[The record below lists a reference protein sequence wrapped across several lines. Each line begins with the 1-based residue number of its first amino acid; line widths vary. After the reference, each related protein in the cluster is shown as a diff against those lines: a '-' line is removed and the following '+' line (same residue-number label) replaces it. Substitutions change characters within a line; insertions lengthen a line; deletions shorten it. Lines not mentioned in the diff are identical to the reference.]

1 MDKSEVFQ
9 GSGLRE
15 FVENDDLNNYTRE
28 LNNDMKLT
36 KMNIHEK
43 SLMVSSLRVKW
54 LNYYFK
60 EKENLQRIKKAKDK
74 ILKTKLGNGKVS
86 TSVLKMKSEDVL
98 SENDEQIRKLNSM
111 NDRVKTNIEF
121 LERAM
126 NILNDFGF
134 SVRNCIDLYKLEK
147 M

>member
-74 ILKTKLGNGKVS
+74 ILKTKLGNSKVS

>member
-9 GSGLRE
+9 GSDLRE

-74 ILKTKLGNGKVS
+74 ILKAKLGNSKVS

-98 SENDEQIRKLNSM
+98 SENDEQIRKLNAM
-111 NDRVKTNIEF
+111 NERVKTNIEF

>member
-1 MDKSEVFQ
+1 MEEPGEKK
-9 GSGLRE
+9 LRE
-15 FVENDDLNNYTRE
+15 FHDNQDLNDYNRE
-28 LNNDMKLT
+28 LNEDMKVT
-36 KMNIHEK
+36 KMNIREK

-74 ILKTKLGNGKVS
+74 IIKSKIGNNS
-86 TSVLKMKSEDVL
+86 LSNSVLKMKSEDVL
-98 SENDEQIRKLNSM
+98 SGNDEQVKKLNEMSE
-111 NDRVKTNIEF
+111 RVKTNIEF

-134 SVRNCIDLYKLEK
+134 SIKNSIDILKLER

>member
-1 MDKSEVFQ
+1 MEEPEEKK
-9 GSGLRE
+9 LRE
-15 FVENDDLNNYTRE
+15 FHDNQDLNDYNRE
-28 LNNDMKLT
+28 LNEDMKVT
-36 KMNIHEK
+36 KMNIREK

-74 ILKTKLGNGKVS
+74 IIKSKIGNNS
-86 TSVLKMKSEDVL
+86 LSNSVLKMKSEDVL
-98 SENDEQIRKLNSM
+98 SGNDEQVKKLNEMSE
-111 NDRVKTNIEF
+111 RVKTNIEF

-134 SVRNCIDLYKLEK
+134 SIKNSIDILKLER

>member
-1 MDKSEVFQ
+1 MEESEEKK
-9 GSGLRE
+9 LKE
-15 FVENDDLNNYTRE
+15 FHDNPDLNDYNRE
-28 LNNDMKLT
+28 LNDDMKVT
-36 KMNIHEK
+36 KMNIREK

-60 EKENLQRIKKAKDK
+60 EKENLQRIKKHKDK
-74 ILKTKLGNGKVS
+74 IIKSKLGNNNLS
-86 TSVLKMKSEDVL
+86 NSVLKMKSEDVL
-98 SENDEQIRKLNSM
+98 SGNDEQVKKLNEMSE
-111 NDRVKTNIEF
+111 RVKTNIEF

-134 SVRNCIDLYKLEK
+134 SIKNSIDILKLER

>member
-1 MDKSEVFQ
+1 MEEPEENK
-9 GSGLRE
+9 LRE
-15 FVENDDLNNYTRE
+15 FHDNQDLNDYNRE
-28 LNNDMKLT
+28 LNEDMKVT
-36 KMNIHEK
+36 KMNIREK

-74 ILKTKLGNGKVS
+74 IIKSKIGNNS
-86 TSVLKMKSEDVL
+86 LSNSVLKMKSEDVL
-98 SENDEQIRKLNSM
+98 SGNDEQVKKLNEMSE
-111 NDRVKTNIEF
+111 RVKTNIEF

-134 SVRNCIDLYKLEK
+134 SIKNSIDILKLER

>member
-1 MDKSEVFQ
+1 MEDFIDKKLKSFHDNE
-9 GSGLRE
+9 
-15 FVENDDLNNYTRE
+15 DLNNYTKE
-28 LNNDMKLT
+28 LNEDMKIT

-60 EKENLQRIKKAKDK
+60 EKENFQRIKKAKDT
-74 ILKTKLGNGKVS
+74 ILKSKIGNNNNS
-86 TSVLKMKSEDVL
+86 ILKMKSEDII
-98 SENDEQIRKLNSM
+98 SENDKRIKKLNILYE
-111 NDRVKTNIEF
+111 RVKTNIDF

-134 SVRNCIDLYKLEK
+134 QIKNCIDLYKLEK

>member
-1 MDKSEVFQ
+1 MEEPEEKK
-9 GSGLRE
+9 LRE
-15 FVENDDLNNYTRE
+15 FHDNQDLNDYNRE
-28 LNNDMKLT
+28 LNEDMKVT
-36 KMNIHEK
+36 KMNIREK

-74 ILKTKLGNGKVS
+74 IIKSKIGNNS
-86 TSVLKMKSEDVL
+86 LSNSVLKMKSEDVL
-98 SENDEQIRKLNSM
+98 SGNDEQVKKLNEM
-111 NDRVKTNIEF
+111 AERVKTNIEF

-134 SVRNCIDLYKLEK
+134 SIKNSIDILKLER

>member
-9 GSGLRE
+9 GSDLKE

-28 LNNDMKLT
+28 LDNDMKLT

-74 ILKTKLGNGKVS
+74 ILKAKLGNIKVS

-98 SENDEQIRKLNSM
+98 SENDEQIRKLNAM
-111 NDRVKTNIEF
+111 NERVKTNIEF

>member
-1 MDKSEVFQ
+1 MEDFIDKKLKSFHDNE
-9 GSGLRE
+9 
-15 FVENDDLNNYTRE
+15 DLNNYTKE
-28 LNNDMKLT
+28 LNEDMKIT

-60 EKENLQRIKKAKDK
+60 EKENFQRIKKAKDT
-74 ILKTKLGNGKVS
+74 ILKSKIGNNNNS
-86 TSVLKMKSEDVL
+86 ILKMKSEDII
-98 SENDEQIRKLNSM
+98 SENDERIKKLNILY
-111 NDRVKTNIEF
+111 DRVKTNIDF

-134 SVRNCIDLYKLEK
+134 SIKNCIDLFKLEK
-147 M
+147 L

>member
-1 MDKSEVFQ
+1 MEEPEEKK
-9 GSGLRE
+9 LRE
-15 FVENDDLNNYTRE
+15 FHDNQDLNDYNRE
-28 LNNDMKLT
+28 LNDDMKVT
-36 KMNIHEK
+36 KMNIREK

-60 EKENLQRIKKAKDK
+60 EKENLQRIKKHKDK
-74 ILKTKLGNGKVS
+74 IIKSKLGNNNLS
-86 TSVLKMKSEDVL
+86 NSVLKMKSEDVL
-98 SENDEQIRKLNSM
+98 SGNDEQVKKLNEMSE
-111 NDRVKTNIEF
+111 RVKTNIEF

-134 SVRNCIDLYKLEK
+134 SIKNSIDILKLER

>member
-9 GSGLRE
+9 GSDLKE

-28 LNNDMKLT
+28 LDNDMKLT

-74 ILKTKLGNGKVS
+74 ILKAKLGNSKVS

-98 SENDEQIRKLNSM
+98 SENDEQIRKLNAM
-111 NDRVKTNIEF
+111 NERVKTNIEF

>member
-1 MDKSEVFQ
+1 MEEPEEKK
-9 GSGLRE
+9 LRE
-15 FVENDDLNNYTRE
+15 FHDNQDLNDYNRE
-28 LNNDMKLT
+28 LNDDMKVT
-36 KMNIHEK
+36 KMNIREK

-74 ILKTKLGNGKVS
+74 IIKSKIGNNS
-86 TSVLKMKSEDVL
+86 LSNSVLKMKSEDVL
-98 SENDEQIRKLNSM
+98 SGNDEQVKKLNEMSE
-111 NDRVKTNIEF
+111 RVKTNIEF

-134 SVRNCIDLYKLEK
+134 SIKNSIDILKLER

>member
-1 MDKSEVFQ
+1 MEEKEEKK
-9 GSGLRE
+9 LRE
-15 FVENDDLNNYTRE
+15 FHDNQDLNDYNRE
-28 LNNDMKLT
+28 LNDDMKVT
-36 KMNIHEK
+36 KMNIREK

-74 ILKTKLGNGKVS
+74 IIKSKIGNS
-86 TSVLKMKSEDVL
+86 NLSNSVLKMKSEDVL
-98 SENDEQIRKLNSM
+98 SGNDEQVKKLNEMSE
-111 NDRVKTNIEF
+111 RVKTNIEF

-134 SVRNCIDLYKLEK
+134 SIKNSIDILKLER

>member
-1 MDKSEVFQ
+1 MEDFIDKKLKSFHDNE
-9 GSGLRE
+9 
-15 FVENDDLNNYTRE
+15 DLNNYTKE
-28 LNNDMKLT
+28 LNEDMKIT

-60 EKENLQRIKKAKDK
+60 EKENFQRIKKAKDT
-74 ILKTKLGNGKVS
+74 ILKSKIGNNNNS
-86 TSVLKMKSEDVL
+86 ILKMKSEDII
-98 SENDEQIRKLNSM
+98 SENDERIKKLNILYE
-111 NDRVKTNIEF
+111 RVKTNIDF

-134 SVRNCIDLYKLEK
+134 QIKNCIDLYKLEK

>member
-1 MDKSEVFQ
+1 MEESEEKK
-9 GSGLRE
+9 LRE
-15 FVENDDLNNYTRE
+15 FHDNQDLNDYNRE
-28 LNNDMKLT
+28 LNDDMKVT
-36 KMNIHEK
+36 KMNIREK

-74 ILKTKLGNGKVS
+74 IIKSKLGNNS
-86 TSVLKMKSEDVL
+86 LSNSVLKMKSEDVL
-98 SENDEQIRKLNSM
+98 SGNDEQVKKLNEMSE
-111 NDRVKTNIEF
+111 RVKTNIEF

-134 SVRNCIDLYKLEK
+134 SIKNSIDILKLER

>member
-1 MDKSEVFQ
+1 MDKSEVFR
-9 GSGLRE
+9 GSDLKE

-28 LNNDMKLT
+28 LDNDMKLT

-74 ILKTKLGNGKVS
+74 ILKAKLGNSKIS

-98 SENDEQIRKLNSM
+98 SENDEQIRKLNAM
-111 NDRVKTNIEF
+111 NERVKTNIEF

>member
-1 MDKSEVFQ
+1 MEDFIDKKLKSFHDNE
-9 GSGLRE
+9 
-15 FVENDDLNNYTRE
+15 DLNNYTKE
-28 LNNDMKLT
+28 LNEDMKIT

-60 EKENLQRIKKAKDK
+60 EKENFQRIKKAKDT
-74 ILKTKLGNGKVS
+74 ILKSKIGNNNNS
-86 TSVLKMKSEDVL
+86 ILKMKSEDII
-98 SENDEQIRKLNSM
+98 SENDERIKKLNILYE
-111 NDRVKTNIEF
+111 RVKTNIEF

-134 SVRNCIDLYKLEK
+134 SIKNCIDLFKLEK
-147 M
+147 L

>member
-1 MDKSEVFQ
+1 MEEQEEKK
-9 GSGLRE
+9 LRE
-15 FVENDDLNNYTRE
+15 FHDNQDLNDYNRE
-28 LNNDMKLT
+28 LNEDMKVT
-36 KMNIHEK
+36 KMNIREK

-74 ILKTKLGNGKVS
+74 IIKSKIGNNS
-86 TSVLKMKSEDVL
+86 LSNSVLKMKSEDVL
-98 SENDEQIRKLNSM
+98 SGNDEQVKKLNEMSE
-111 NDRVKTNIEF
+111 RVKTNIEF

-134 SVRNCIDLYKLEK
+134 SIKNSIDILKLER

>member
-1 MDKSEVFQ
+1 MEEKEEKK
-9 GSGLRE
+9 LRE
-15 FVENDDLNNYTRE
+15 FHDNQDLNDYNRE
-28 LNNDMKLT
+28 LNDDMKVT
-36 KMNIHEK
+36 KMNIREK

-74 ILKTKLGNGKVS
+74 IIKSKIGNNNLS
-86 TSVLKMKSEDVL
+86 NSVLKMKSEDVL
-98 SENDEQIRKLNSM
+98 SGNDEQVKKLNEMSE
-111 NDRVKTNIEF
+111 RVKTNIEF

-134 SVRNCIDLYKLEK
+134 SIKNAIDILKLER